1 MRRFTLAIG
10 MVLVICG
17 VSRAQTVL
25 PGPAD
30 QMCLLAVAA
39 AETANAIPPHLL
51 AAINRVESGRRD
63 EVTGVVHPWPWTAN
77 AEGQGYFYATKADA
91 IAAVSTMQGRGIRSV
106 DVGCGQI
113 NLMHHPAAFA
123 SLEQAFD
130 PQANAAYAG
139 RFLRELFQQTG
150 DWTKAAAMYHS
161 ATPELG
167 AEYQHKVMAA
177 WPEEQRIAGR
187 VGMTPLAR
195 AWAATMSSPSPLG
208 FRPVA
213 RRQQSD
219 PMQGPR
225 MMLSALGG
233 TTFPAA
239 RQAP

>member
-1 MRRFTLAIG
+1 
-10 MVLVICG
+10 
-17 VSRAQTVL
+17 
-25 PGPAD
+25 
-30 QMCLLAVAA
+30 
-39 AETANAIPPHLL
+39 
-51 AAINRVESGRRD
+51 VESGRRD

-91 IAAVSTMQGRGIRSV
+91 IAAVSAMQARGIRSV

-113 NLMHHPAAFA
+113 NLMHHPAAFPN
-123 SLEQAFD
+123 LEQAFD
-130 PQANAAYAG
+130 PQANAAYAAH
-139 RFLRELFQQTG
+139 FLRELFQQTG

-177 WPEEQRIAGR
+177 WPEEQRLAGR
-187 VGMTPLAR
+187 AGMTPLAR
-195 AWAATMSSPSPLG
+195 AWAATMGSPPPLG

-213 RRQQSD
+213 RRLQSD
-219 PMQGPR
+219 PQGPR
-225 MMLSALGG
+225 IMLSALGG